1 MAKSRIYDAT
11 MRLVDKFSKPLETMD
26 RHLTKFESHYKQ
38 TGKSLWATGK
48 SMEGLGKTMTKGV
61 TAPIVAIGALS
72 TKAWKE
78 VDDALDTIATKT
90 GATGKDMKAFE
101 GTFKNLANK
110 VPADLQEIGDA
121 VGEVNTQ
128 FGLTGKALEDASENI
143 IKFAKINGQDIS
155 QASIQAK
162 QAMSALGVEGKDLDK
177 VLDAVTKTAQDTG
190 QGTDK
195 LFDALVRGAP
205 QLKSLKLDFA
215 QATALMGNLEKSG
228 IDTGKTMSYMS
239 KAQVAFAKDGKG
251 LSEGLKDL
259 QKQLDGA
266 GSDTEKLNIASKYF
280 GTKGATFMLDA
291 INRGALDFK
300 SFANAAEL
308 AKGSVSATFDET
320 LDPIDNFK
328 KLFNGLKMA
337 GADLFNASAG
347 IWGPLLE
354 KAIGKVQQLTNWF
367 AGLSGKQK
375 QNIVKWLGMAAAM
388 GPMLVGFG
396 KVFTLAGKVNFKL
409 FDFAKAVG
417 KAGGITKWFGQ
428 SGFGIMFKSFG
439 KFGKVLGKT
448 GIKLGKFAGPMLGKL
463 VGGFGKFSKILGK
476 GALSIGKFL
485 IGLGPVGWVIM
496 GVVAAI
502 ILLIVNWKKI
512 KPIVTK
518 VINAVVNKFNH
529 FKEVAGNVFNHIVEV
544 IKGFIEGAKTLFK
557 SIISF
562 ITGTFLGAW
571 NSAWNGV
578 VGAFRT
584 IFSGVKTLVKSVMNG
599 VISFINRGI
608 GGLNKIQVP
617 DWVPLA
623 GGKGINIPLIPQLA
637 KGTNFWKG
645 GLVQV
650 HERGGEIVDLPRGS
664 RVMPHD
670 KSVAEAYKMGNTKN
684 NNVTITI
691 PKIADQVV
699 VRENADIDRIV
710 NGIANKLKIAK
721 QNRIGGLT

>member
-26 RHLTKFESHYKQ
+26 RHLTKFEKHYKQ
-38 TGKSLWATGK
+38 TAKSLWATGK
-48 SMEGLGKTMTKGV
+48 SLDGLGKAMTKSV

-78 VDDALDTIATKT
+78 VDNALDTIATKT

-110 VPADLQEIGDA
+110 VPADLKEIGDA

-128 FGLTGKALEDASENI
+128 FGFTGKALEDASENM
-143 IKFAKINGQDIS
+143 IKFSKINGQDIS

-162 QAMSALGVEGKDLDK
+162 QAMSALGVEGDDLDK

-195 LFDALVRGAP
+195 LFDALIRGAP

-308 AKGSVSATFDET
+308 AKGSVSSTFDET

-328 KLFNGLKMA
+328 KLFNGLKLA
-337 GADLFNASAG
+337 GADLFDASSG
-347 IWGPLLE
+347 VWGPLLE
-354 KAIGKVQQLTNWF
+354 KAIGKVQQLTKWF
-367 AGLSGKQK
+367 AGLSDKQK

-388 GPMLVGFG
+388 GPMLIGFG
-396 KVFTLAGKVNFKL
+396 KVFKLAGKVNFKL
-409 FDFAKAVG
+409 FDFAKAVN
-417 KAGGITKWFGQ
+417 KAGGITKWFGG
-428 SGFGIMFKSFG
+428 SGIG
-439 KFGKVLGKT
+439 K
-448 GIKLGKFAGPMLGKL
+448 M
-463 VGGFGKFSKILGK
+463 VGGFAKLSKFVGK
-476 GALSIGKFL
+476 GALSIGKFV
-485 IGLGPVGWVIM
+485 IGLGPVGWAIMAVIAA
-496 GVVAAI
+496 VV
-502 ILLIVNWKKI
+502 LLIVNWKKI
-512 KPIVTK
+512 KPVVTK
-518 VINAVVNKFNH
+518 VISAVVNGFNH
-529 FKEVAGNVFNHIVEV
+529 FKESASNVFHNVV
-544 IKGFIEGAKTLFK
+544 DAIKGFIDGAKKLFN

-562 ITGTFLGAW
+562 ITGTFVGAW

-578 VGAFRT
+578 VGAFST
-584 IFSGVKTLVKSVMNG
+584 IFGGVKTLVKSVMNG
-599 VISFINRGI
+599 VIDFINRGI
-608 GGLNKIQVP
+608 GGLNKIKVP
-617 DWVPLA
+617 DWVPKI

-645 GLVQV
+645 GIVQI

-670 KSVAEAYKMGNTKN
+670 RSVAEAYKMGSTKN
-684 NNVTITI
+684 NNVSITI

-699 VRENADIDRIV
+699 VREDADIDRIV

-721 QNRIGGLT
+721 QNRIGGFA

>member
-1 MAKSRIYDAT
+1 MAKSRIYDAQL
-11 MRLVDKFSKPLETMD
+11 RLVDKFSKPLEVMEG
-26 RHLTKFESHYKQ
+26 HLNKFQKHYKQ
-38 TGKSLWATGK
+38 TAEGLWATGK
-48 SMEGLGKTMTKGV
+48 SLNSLGKTMTKYV

-128 FGLTGKALEDASENI
+128 FGLTGKALEGASEYM
-143 IKFAKINGQDIS
+143 IKFAKINGQDIT

-162 QAMSALGVEGKDLDK
+162 QAMDSYGLEAKDLNK
-177 VLDAVTKTAQDTG
+177 VLDAVTSTAQATG

-195 LFDALVRGAP
+195 LFDSLTKSAP
-205 QLKSLKLDFA
+205 QLKA
-215 QATALMGNLEKSG
+215 MGIGVEQATALLGGLEKSG
-228 IDTGKTMSYMS
+228 IDTSKTMSYMS
-239 KAQVAFAKDGKG
+239 KAQVAFAKNG
-251 LSEGLKDL
+251 LSMNEGLKKL
-259 QKQLDGA
+259 QKELQGA
-266 GSDTEKLNIASKYF
+266 KSETDKVNIASEYF
-280 GTKGATFMLDA
+280 GKRGATFMLDA
-291 INRGALDFK
+291 INRGALDFD
-300 SFANAAEL
+300 SFADAVKNAQ
-308 AKGSVSATFDET
+308 GVVGRTFDET
-320 LDPIDNFK
+320 QDPIDNFK

-337 GADLFNASAG
+337 GAELFNASAG

-354 KAIGKVQQLTNWF
+354 KAIGKVQKLTDWF
-367 AGLSGKQK
+367 TNLSDTQK
-375 QNIVKWLGMAAAM
+375 QNIVKWLGMAAAV
-388 GPMLVGFG
+388 GPIILGFS
-396 KVFTLAGKVNFKL
+396 KVFFIAGKINYRL
-409 FDFAKAVG
+409 LDFSKAVS
-417 KAGGITKWFGQ
+417 KAGSITKWFGQ

-439 KFGKVLGKT
+439 KFGKVLGK
-448 GIKLGKFAGPMLGKL
+448 
-463 VGGFGKFSKILGK
+463 
-476 GALSIGKFL
+476 GALSIGKFV
-485 IGLGPVGWVIM
+485 IGLGPVGWAIM
-496 GVVAAI
+496 AVVAAI
-502 ILLIVNWKKI
+502 VLLIVNWKKI
-512 KPIVTK
+512 KPVVTK
-518 VINAVVNKFNH
+518 VINAVVSKFHH

-544 IKGFIEGAKTLFK
+544 IKGFIEGAKNLFN

-571 NSAWNGV
+571 SSAWNGV
-578 VGAFRT
+578 VGAFKT

-684 NNVTITI
+684 NNVNITI

>member
-11 MRLVDKFSKPLETMD
+11 LRLVDKFSKPLETMD
-26 RHLTKFESHYKQ
+26 RHLTKFEKHYKQ

-48 SMEGLGKTMTKGV
+48 SLDGLGKAMTKYV
-61 TAPIVAIGALS
+61 TAPIVAVGALS

-128 FGLTGKALEDASENI
+128 FGLTGKALEGASENI

-337 GADLFNASAG
+337 GSELFNASAG

-354 KAIGKVQQLTNWF
+354 KAIGKVQKLTDWF
-367 AGLSGKQK
+367 TNLSDTQK
-375 QNIVKWLGMAAAM
+375 QNIVKWLGMAAAV
-388 GPMLVGFG
+388 GPMLIGLG
-396 KVFTLAGKVNFKL
+396 KVFTIAGKVNFKL

-417 KAGGITKWFGQ
+417 KAGGITKWFG
-428 SGFGIMFKSFG
+428 G
-439 KFGKVLGKT
+439 T
-448 GIKLGKFAGPMLGKL
+448 GIGKM
-463 VGGFGKFSKILGK
+463 VGGFAKLIKFAGK
-476 GALSIGKFL
+476 GALSIGKFV
-485 IGLGPVGWVIM
+485 IGLGPVGWAIMAVI
-496 GVVAAI
+496 VAI
-502 ILLIVNWKKI
+502 VLLIVNWKKI
-512 KPIVTK
+512 KPVVTK

-529 FKEVAGNVFNHIVEV
+529 FKEVAGNVFSHIIEV

-578 VGAFRT
+578 VGAFKS
-584 IFSGVKTLVKSVMNG
+584 IFGGVKTLVKSVMNG

>member
-1 MAKSRIYDAT
+1 MAKSRIFDAQL
-11 MRLVDKFSKPLETMD
+11 RLVDKFSKPLEVMEG
-26 RHLTKFESHYKQ
+26 HLNKFQKHYKQ
-38 TGKSLWATGK
+38 TAEGLWATGK
-48 SMEGLGKTMTKGV
+48 SLNSLGKTMTKYV
-61 TAPIVAIGALS
+61 TAPIVAVGALS

-239 KAQVAFAKDGKG
+239 KAQVAFAKDGEG

-354 KAIGKVQQLTNWF
+354 KAIGKVQQLTKWF
-367 AGLSGKQK
+367 EGLSDKQK
-375 QNIVKWLGMAAAM
+375 QNIVKWLGMAAAV
-388 GPMLVGFG
+388 GPIILGFS
-396 KVFTLAGKVNFKL
+396 KVFFIAGKINYRL
-409 FDFAKAVG
+409 LDFSKAVS
-417 KAGGITKWFGQ
+417 KAGSITKWFGQ

-439 KFGKVLGKT
+439 KFGKVLGK
-448 GIKLGKFAGPMLGKL
+448 
-463 VGGFGKFSKILGK
+463 
-476 GALSIGKFL
+476 GALGIGKW
-485 IGLGPVGWVIM
+485 IVALGPVGWAIMAVI
-496 GVVAAI
+496 AAI
-502 ILLIVNWKKI
+502 VLLIVNWKKI
-512 KPIVTK
+512 KPVVIK

-529 FKEVAGNVFNHIVEV
+529 FKEVAGNVFNRIIEV

-578 VGAFRT
+578 VGAFKT
-584 IFSGVKTLVKSVMNG
+584 IFGGVKTLVKSVMNG

-645 GLVQV
+645 GLVQI

-670 KSVAEAYKMGNTKN
+670 RSVVEAYKMGNTRN

>member
-1 MAKSRIYDAT
+1 MAKSRIFDAQL
-11 MRLVDKFSKPLETMD
+11 RLVDKFSKPLETMEG
-26 RHLTKFESHYKQ
+26 HLNKFQKHYKQ
-38 TGKSLWATGK
+38 TAQGLWATGK
-48 SMEGLGKTMTKGV
+48 SLNSLGKTMTKYV
-61 TAPIVAIGALS
+61 TAPIVAVGALS

-90 GATGKDMKAFE
+90 GATGKDMEAFE

-128 FGLTGKALEDASENI
+128 FGLTGKALEDASEYM
-143 IKFAKINGQDIS
+143 IKFSKINGQDIT

-162 QAMSALGVEGKDLDK
+162 QAMSALGVEGKDLDM

-195 LFDALVRGAP
+195 LFDALIRGAP
-205 QLKSLKLDFA
+205 QLKSLKLDFS

-251 LSEGLKDL
+251 LSDGLKDL

-308 AKGSVSATFDET
+308 AKGAVSATFDET

-337 GADLFNASAG
+337 GADLFDASAG

-367 AGLSGKQK
+367 TNLSDTQK
-375 QNIVKWLGMAAAM
+375 QNIVKWLGMAAAI
-388 GPMLVGFG
+388 GPIILGFS
-396 KVFTLAGKVNFKL
+396 KVFFIAGKVNYRL

-417 KAGGITKWFGQ
+417 KAGSITKWFGQ

-439 KFGKVLGKT
+439 KFGKVLGK
-448 GIKLGKFAGPMLGKL
+448 GALGLGKF
-463 VGGFGKFSKILGK
+463 V
-476 GALSIGKFL
+476 
-485 IGLGPVGWVIM
+485 IGLGPVGWAIM
-496 GVVAAI
+496 VVVAVIA
-502 ILLIVNWKKI
+502 LLIANWKKV
-512 KPIVTK
+512 KPVVTK
-518 VINAVVNKFNH
+518 VINAVVSKFNH
-529 FKEVAGNVFNHIVEV
+529 FKEVAGNVFKHIIEV
-544 IKGFIEGAKTLFK
+544 IKGFIEGAKNLFN

-571 NSAWNGV
+571 NSAWTGV
-578 VGAFRT
+578 VGAFKT
-584 IFSGVKTLVKSVMNG
+584 IFGGVKSFVKSIMNG

-699 VRENADIDRIV
+699 VREDADIDRIV

>member
-1 MAKSRIYDAT
+1 MAKSRIFDAQL
-11 MRLVDKFSKPLETMD
+11 RLVDKFSKPLEVMEG
-26 RHLTKFESHYKQ
+26 HLNKFQKHYKQ
-38 TGKSLWATGK
+38 TAEGLWATGK
-48 SMEGLGKTMTKGV
+48 SLNSLGKTMTKYV

-101 GTFKNLANK
+101 GTFKKLANK

-266 GSDTEKLNIASKYF
+266 GSDTEKLNIASRYF

-337 GADLFNASAG
+337 GADLFNASSG

-354 KAIGKVQQLTNWF
+354 KAIGKVQQLTDWF
-367 AGLSGKQK
+367 TNLSDTQK
-375 QNIVKWLGMAAAM
+375 QNIVKWLGMAAAV
-388 GPMLVGFG
+388 GPIILGFS
-396 KVFTLAGKVNFKL
+396 KVFFIAGKVNYKL

-417 KAGGITKWFGQ
+417 EAGSITKWFGQ

-439 KFGKVLGKT
+439 KFGKVLGK
-448 GIKLGKFAGPMLGKL
+448 
-463 VGGFGKFSKILGK
+463 
-476 GALSIGKFL
+476 GALGIGKW
-485 IGLGPVGWVIM
+485 IVALGPVGWAIMAVI
-496 GVVAAI
+496 VAI

-512 KPIVTK
+512 KPVVIK
-518 VINAVVNKFNH
+518 VINVVVNKFNH
-529 FKEVAGNVFNHIVEV
+529 FKEVAGNVFNRIIEV

-584 IFSGVKTLVKSVMNG
+584 IFGGVKTLVKSVMNG

-645 GLVQV
+645 GLVQI

-670 KSVAEAYKMGNTKN
+670 KSVVEAYKMGNTKN

>member
-1 MAKSRIYDAT
+1 MAKSRIFDAQL
-11 MRLVDKFSKPLETMD
+11 RLVDKFSKPLETMD
-26 RHLTKFESHYKQ
+26 RHLTKFEKHYKQ

-78 VDDALDTIATKT
+78 VDEALDTIATKT
-90 GATGKDMKAFE
+90 GATGKDMEAFE

-354 KAIGKVQQLTNWF
+354 KAIGKVQQLTKWF
-367 AGLSGKQK
+367 EGLSDKQK

-396 KVFTLAGKVNFKL
+396 KVFKLAGKVNFKL

-417 KAGGITKWFGQ
+417 KAGGITKWFG
-428 SGFGIMFKSFG
+428 G
-439 KFGKVLGKT
+439 T
-448 GIKLGKFAGPMLGKL
+448 GIGKM
-463 VGGFGKFSKILGK
+463 VGGFAKLSKFAGK
-476 GALSIGKFL
+476 GALSIGKFVV
-485 IGLGPVGWVIM
+485 GLGPVGWAIM
-496 GVVAAI
+496 AVVAAI

-512 KPIVTK
+512 KPVVVK

-529 FKEVAGNVFNHIVEV
+529 FKEVAGNVFNHIIEV

-578 VGAFRT
+578 VGAFKS
-584 IFSGVKTLVKSVMNG
+584 IFGGVKTLVKSVMNG

-684 NNVTITI
+684 NNVNITI

>member
-1 MAKSRIYDAT
+1 MAKSKIYDAT
-11 MRLVDKFSKPLETMD
+11 LRLVDKFSKPLETVD
-26 RHLTKFESHYKQ
+26 RHLTKFEKHYKQ

-48 SMEGLGKTMTKGV
+48 SMEGIGKAMTKGV
-61 TAPIVAIGALS
+61 TAPIVAVGALS

-78 VDDALDTIATKT
+78 VDNALDTIATKT

-367 AGLSGKQK
+367 AGLSDKQK

-396 KVFTLAGKVNFKL
+396 KVFKLAGKVNFKL

-417 KAGGITKWFGQ
+417 KAGGITKWFG
-428 SGFGIMFKSFG
+428 G
-439 KFGKVLGKT
+439 T
-448 GIKLGKFAGPMLGKL
+448 GIGKM
-463 VGGFGKFSKILGK
+463 VGGFAKLSKFAGK
-476 GALSIGKFL
+476 GALSIGKFV

-502 ILLIVNWKKI
+502 VLLIVNWKKI
-512 KPIVTK
+512 KPVVVK

-529 FKEVAGNVFNHIVEV
+529 FKEVAGNVFNHIIEV

-584 IFSGVKTLVKSVMNG
+584 IFGGVKTLVKSVMNG

-684 NNVTITI
+684 NNVNITI

>member
-11 MRLVDKFSKPLETMD
+11 LRLVDKFSKPLETMD
-26 RHLTKFESHYKQ
+26 RHLTKFEKHYKQ

-48 SMEGLGKTMTKGV
+48 SLDGLGKAMTKSV
-61 TAPIVAIGALS
+61 TAPIVAVGALS

-78 VDDALDTIATKT
+78 VDEALDTIATKT

-128 FGLTGKALEDASENI
+128 FGLTGKALEDASEYM
-143 IKFAKINGQDIS
+143 IKFAKINGQDIT

-162 QAMSALGVEGKDLDK
+162 QAMDSYGLEAKDLNK
-177 VLDAVTKTAQDTG
+177 VLDAVAATAQATG

-195 LFDALVRGAP
+195 LFESLTKSAP
-205 QLKSLKLDFA
+205 QLKA
-215 QATALMGNLEKSG
+215 MGIGVEQATALLGGLEKTG
-228 IDTGKTMSYMS
+228 IDTSKTMSYMS
-239 KAQVAFAKDGKG
+239 RAQIAFAKDG
-251 LSEGLKDL
+251 LSMNEGLKKL
-259 QKQLDGA
+259 QKELQGA
-266 GSDTEKLNIASKYF
+266 KSETDKVNIASEYF
-280 GTKGATFMLDA
+280 GRRGATFMLDA
-291 INRGALDFK
+291 INRGALDFD
-300 SFANAAEL
+300 SFADAVKNAQ
-308 AKGSVSATFDET
+308 GVVGRTFDET
-320 LDPIDNFK
+320 QDPIDNFK

-337 GADLFNASAG
+337 GAELFDASAG

-354 KAIGKVQQLTNWF
+354 KAIGKVQKLTDWF
-367 AGLSGKQK
+367 TNLSDTQK
-375 QNIVKWLGMAAAM
+375 QNIVKWLGMAAAV
-388 GPMLVGFG
+388 GPIILGFS
-396 KVFTLAGKVNFKL
+396 KVFFIAGKVNLRL
-409 FDFAKAVG
+409 FDFAKAVRN
-417 KAGGITKWFGQ
+417 AGSITKWFGQ

-439 KFGKVLGKT
+439 KFGKVLGK
-448 GIKLGKFAGPMLGKL
+448 GALGLGKF
-463 VGGFGKFSKILGK
+463 V
-476 GALSIGKFL
+476 
-485 IGLGPVGWVIM
+485 IGLGPVGWAITA
-496 GVVAAI
+496 VVAAI
-502 ILLIVNWKKI
+502 VLLIVNWKKV
-512 KPIVTK
+512 KPVVTK
-518 VINAVVNKFNH
+518 VINAVVSKFNH
-529 FKEVAGNVFNHIVEV
+529 FKEVAGNVFNHVVEV
-544 IKGFIEGAKTLFK
+544 IKGFIEGAKNLFN

-571 NSAWNGV
+571 NSAWSGV
-578 VGAFRT
+578 VGAFKT
-584 IFSGVKTLVKSVMNG
+584 IFGGVKSFVKSIMNG
-599 VISFINRGI
+599 VIDFINRGI

-684 NNVTITI
+684 NNVNITI

>member
-1 MAKSRIYDAT
+1 MAKSKIYDAT
-11 MRLVDKFSKPLETMD
+11 LRLVDKFSKPLETVD
-26 RHLTKFESHYKQ
+26 RHLTKFEKHYKQ

-48 SMEGLGKTMTKGV
+48 SMEGIGKAMTKSV
-61 TAPIVAIGALS
+61 TAPIVALGALS

-78 VDDALDTIATKT
+78 VDEALDTIATKT

-367 AGLSGKQK
+367 AGLSDKQK

-396 KVFTLAGKVNFKL
+396 KVFKLAGKVNFKL

-417 KAGGITKWFGQ
+417 KAGGITKWFG
-428 SGFGIMFKSFG
+428 G
-439 KFGKVLGKT
+439 T
-448 GIKLGKFAGPMLGKL
+448 GIGKM
-463 VGGFGKFSKILGK
+463 VGGFAKLSKFAGK
-476 GALSIGKFL
+476 GALSIGKFV
-485 IGLGPVGWVIM
+485 IGLGPVGWAIM
-496 GVVAAI
+496 AVVAAI

-512 KPIVTK
+512 KPVVVK

-529 FKEVAGNVFNHIVEV
+529 FKEVAGNVFNHIIEV
-544 IKGFIEGAKTLFK
+544 IKSFIEGAKTLFK
-557 SIISF
+557 NIISF

-584 IFSGVKTLVKSVMNG
+584 IFGGVKTLVKSVMNG

>member
-1 MAKSRIYDAT
+1 MAKSKIYDAT
-11 MRLVDKFSKPLETMD
+11 LRLVDKFSKPLETVD
-26 RHLTKFESHYKQ
+26 RHLTKFEKHYKQ

-48 SMEGLGKTMTKGV
+48 SMEGIGKTMTKGV
-61 TAPIVAIGALS
+61 TAPIVALGALS

-78 VDDALDTIATKT
+78 VDEALDTIATKT

-128 FGLTGKALEDASENI
+128 FGLTGKALEDASEYM
-143 IKFAKINGQDIS
+143 IKFAKINGQDIT

-354 KAIGKVQQLTNWF
+354 KAIGKVQKLTDWF
-367 AGLSGKQK
+367 TNLSDTQK
-375 QNIVKWLGMAAAM
+375 QNIVKWLGMAAAI
-388 GPMLVGFG
+388 GPIILGFS
-396 KVFTLAGKVNFKL
+396 KVFFIAGKINYRL
-409 FDFAKAVG
+409 LDFAKAVG
-417 KAGGITKWFGQ
+417 KAGSITKWFGQ

-439 KFGKVLGKT
+439 KFGKVLGK
-448 GIKLGKFAGPMLGKL
+448 
-463 VGGFGKFSKILGK
+463 
-476 GALSIGKFL
+476 GALGIGKWL
-485 IGLGPVGWVIM
+485 AALGPVGWVIM

-502 ILLIVNWKKI
+502 VLLIVNWKKI
-512 KPIVTK
+512 KPVVTK

-529 FKEVAGNVFNHIVEV
+529 FKEVAGNVFNHVVEV
-544 IKGFIEGAKTLFK
+544 IKGFIEGAKNLFN

-584 IFSGVKTLVKSVMNG
+584 IFGGVKTLVKSVMNG

>member
-11 MRLVDKFSKPLETMD
+11 LRLVDKFSKPLETVD

-48 SMEGLGKTMTKGV
+48 SMEGIGKTMTKGV

-78 VDDALDTIATKT
+78 VDEALDTIATKT

-143 IKFAKINGQDIS
+143 IKFAKINGQDIT

-195 LFDALVRGAP
+195 LFDALIRGGP

-215 QATALMGNLEKSG
+215 QAAALMGNLEKSG

-308 AKGSVSATFDET
+308 AKGSVKATFDET

-328 KLFNGLKMA
+328 VLFNGLKTA
-337 GADLFNASAG
+337 GADLFDASAG

-367 AGLSGKQK
+367 AGLSDKQK
-375 QNIVKWLGMAAAM
+375 QNIVKWLGMAAAV
-388 GPMLVGFG
+388 GPLLIGFG

-409 FDFAKAVG
+409 YDFAKAVG
-417 KAGGITKWFGQ
+417 KAGSITKWFGQ

-439 KFGKVLGKT
+439 KFGKVLGK
-448 GIKLGKFAGPMLGKL
+448 GALGLGKF
-463 VGGFGKFSKILGK
+463 V
-476 GALSIGKFL
+476 
-485 IGLGPVGWVIM
+485 IGLGPVGWAIM
-496 GVVAAI
+496 AVVAAI
-502 ILLIVNWKKI
+502 ALLIANWKKV
-512 KPIVTK
+512 KPVVTK
-518 VINAVVNKFNH
+518 VINAVVQSFNH

-544 IKGFIEGAKTLFK
+544 IKGFIEGAKSLFK

-571 NSAWNGV
+571 NSAWTGV
-578 VGAFRT
+578 VGAFKT
-584 IFSGVKTLVKSVMNG
+584 IFGGVKSFVKTVMNG
-599 VISFINRGI
+599 VIDFINRGI

-684 NNVTITI
+684 NNVNITI

>member
-11 MRLVDKFSKPLETMD
+11 LRLVDKFSKPLETMD
-26 RHLTKFESHYKQ
+26 RHLTKFEKHYKQ

-48 SMEGLGKTMTKGV
+48 SLDGLGKAMTKSV
-61 TAPIVAIGALS
+61 TAPIVAVGALS

-78 VDDALDTIATKT
+78 VDEALDTIATKT

-128 FGLTGKALEDASENI
+128 FGLTGKALEDASEYM
-143 IKFAKINGQDIS
+143 IKFAKINGQDIT

-177 VLDAVTKTAQDTG
+177 ILDAVTKTAQDTG

-195 LFDALVRGAP
+195 LFDALIRGAP

-215 QATALMGNLEKSG
+215 QATALMGDLEKSG

-251 LSEGLKDL
+251 LSDGLKDL

-328 KLFNGLKMA
+328 KLFNGLKTA
-337 GADLFNASAG
+337 GAELFDASAG

-354 KAIGKVQQLTNWF
+354 KAIGKVQKLTDWF
-367 AGLSGKQK
+367 TNLSDTQK
-375 QNIVKWLGMAAAM
+375 QNIVKWLGMAAAV
-388 GPMLVGFG
+388 GPLLVGFG
-396 KVFTLAGKVNFKL
+396 KVFKLAGKVNFKL
-409 FDFAKAVG
+409 FDFAKAVRN
-417 KAGGITKWFGQ
+417 AGSITKWFGQ

-439 KFGKVLGKT
+439 KFGKVLGK
-448 GIKLGKFAGPMLGKL
+448 GALGLGKF
-463 VGGFGKFSKILGK
+463 V
-476 GALSIGKFL
+476 
-485 IGLGPVGWVIM
+485 IGLGPVGWAIM
-496 GVVAAI
+496 AVVATI
-502 ILLIVNWKKI
+502 VLLIVNWKKV
-512 KPIVTK
+512 KPVVTK

-529 FKEVAGNVFNHIVEV
+529 FKEIAGNVFNHVVEV
-544 IKGFIEGAKTLFK
+544 IKGFIESAKNLFN

-571 NSAWNGV
+571 NSAWTGV
-578 VGAFRT
+578 VGAFKT
-584 IFSGVKTLVKSVMNG
+584 IFGGVKSFVKTVMNG
-599 VISFINRGI
+599 VIDFINRGI

-684 NNVTITI
+684 NNVNITI

>member
-11 MRLVDKFSKPLETMD
+11 LRLVDKFSKPLETMD
-26 RHLTKFESHYKQ
+26 RHLTKFEKHYKQ

-48 SMEGLGKTMTKGV
+48 SLDGLGKAMTKSV
-61 TAPIVAIGALS
+61 TAPIVAVGALS

-78 VDDALDTIATKT
+78 VDEALDTIATKT
-90 GATGKDMKAFE
+90 GATGKDMQAFE

-121 VGEVNTQ
+121 IGEVNTQ
-128 FGLTGKALEDASENI
+128 FGLTGKALEDASENM
-143 IKFAKINGQDIS
+143 IKFATINGQDIT

-215 QATALMGNLEKSG
+215 QATALMGDLEKSG

-251 LSEGLKDL
+251 LSDGLKDL

-337 GADLFNASAG
+337 GADLFDASAG

-354 KAIGKVQQLTNWF
+354 KAIGKVQKLTDWF
-367 AGLSGKQK
+367 TNLSDTQK
-375 QNIVKWLGMAAAM
+375 QNIVKWLGMAAAV
-388 GPMLVGFG
+388 GPLLVGFG
-396 KVFTLAGKVNFKL
+396 KVFKLAGKVNFKL

-417 KAGGITKWFGQ
+417 KAGGITKWFG
-428 SGFGIMFKSFG
+428 G
-439 KFGKVLGKT
+439 T
-448 GIKLGKFAGPMLGKL
+448 GIGKM
-463 VGGFGKFSKILGK
+463 VGGFAKLSKFAGK
-476 GALSIGKFL
+476 GALSIGKFV
-485 IGLGPVGWVIM
+485 IGLGPAGWAIM
-496 GVVAAI
+496 AVVAAI
-502 ILLIVNWKKI
+502 ALLIVNWKKV
-512 KPIVTK
+512 KPVVTK
-518 VINAVVNKFNH
+518 VINAVVSKFNH
-529 FKEVAGNVFNHIVEV
+529 FKEVAGNVFNHVVEV
-544 IKGFIEGAKTLFK
+544 IKGFIEGAKNLFN

-571 NSAWNGV
+571 NSAWTGV
-578 VGAFRT
+578 VGAFKT
-584 IFSGVKTLVKSVMNG
+584 IFGGVKSFVKSIMNG
-599 VISFINRGI
+599 VIDFINRGI

-623 GGKGINIPLIPQLA
+623 GGKGINIPIIPQLA

-684 NNVTITI
+684 NNVNITI

>member
-1 MAKSRIYDAT
+1 MAKSRIFDAQL
-11 MRLVDKFSKPLETMD
+11 RLVDKFSKPLEVMEG
-26 RHLTKFESHYKQ
+26 HLNKFQKHYKQ
-38 TGKSLWATGK
+38 TAEGLWATGK
-48 SMEGLGKTMTKGV
+48 SMEGLGKTMTKYV
-61 TAPIVAIGALS
+61 TAPIVAVGALS

-128 FGLTGKALEDASENI
+128 FGFTGKALEDASENI

-162 QAMSALGVEGKDLDK
+162 QAMDSYGLEAKDLNK
-177 VLDAVTKTAQDTG
+177 VLDAVTSTAQATG

-195 LFDALVRGAP
+195 LFDSLTKSAP
-205 QLKSLKLDFA
+205 QLKA
-215 QATALMGNLEKSG
+215 MGIGVEQATALLGGLEKSG
-228 IDTGKTMSYMS
+228 IDTSKTMSYMS
-239 KAQVAFAKDGKG
+239 RAQVAFAKNG
-251 LSEGLKDL
+251 LSMNEGLKRL
-259 QKQLDGA
+259 QKELQGA
-266 GSDTEKLNIASKYF
+266 KSETDKVNIASEYF
-280 GTKGATFMLDA
+280 GKRGATFMLDA
-291 INRGALDFK
+291 INRGALDFD
-300 SFANAAEL
+300 SFADAVKNAQ
-308 AKGSVSATFDET
+308 GVVGRTFDET
-320 LDPIDNFK
+320 QDPIDNFK

-337 GADLFNASAG
+337 GADLFNASSG

-354 KAIGKVQQLTNWF
+354 KAIGKVQQLTKWF
-367 AGLSGKQK
+367 EGLSDKQK

-388 GPMLVGFG
+388 GPMIIGFG
-396 KVFTLAGKVNFKL
+396 KVFTIAGKVNFKL

-439 KFGKVLGKT
+439 KFGKVLGK
-448 GIKLGKFAGPMLGKL
+448 
-463 VGGFGKFSKILGK
+463 
-476 GALSIGKFL
+476 GALGIGKW
-485 IGLGPVGWVIM
+485 IAALGPVGWVIM
-496 GVVAAI
+496 VVVAAI

-512 KPIVTK
+512 KPVVTK

-529 FKEVAGNVFNHIVEV
+529 FKEVAGNVFNHIIEV

-578 VGAFRT
+578 VRAFKS
-584 IFSGVKTLVKSVMNG
+584 IFGGVKTLVKSVMNG

-623 GGKGINIPLIPQLA
+623 GGKGINIPLIPKLA

>member
-1 MAKSRIYDAT
+1 MAKSKIYDAQI
-11 MRLVDKFSKPLETMD
+11 RLVDRFSKPLEVMEG
-26 RHLTKFESHYKQ
+26 HLNKFQSHYKQ
-38 TGKSLWATGK
+38 TADGLWATGK
-48 SMEGLGKTMTKGV
+48 SLNGLGKAMTKYV
-61 TAPIVAIGALS
+61 TAPIVAVGALS

-78 VDDALDTIATKT
+78 VDEALDTIATKT

-128 FGLTGKALEDASENI
+128 FGLTGKALEDASEYM

-162 QAMSALGVEGKDLDK
+162 QAMDSYGLEAKDLNK
-177 VLDAVTKTAQDTG
+177 VLDAVTSTAQATG

-195 LFDALVRGAP
+195 LFDSLTKSAP
-205 QLKSLKLDFA
+205 QLKTMGIGVE
-215 QATALMGNLEKSG
+215 QATALLGGLEKSG
-228 IDTGKTMSYMS
+228 IDTSKTMSYMS
-239 KAQVAFAKDGKG
+239 KAQVAFAKNG
-251 LSEGLKDL
+251 LSMNEGLKKL
-259 QKQLDGA
+259 QKELQGA
-266 GSDTEKLNIASKYF
+266 KSETDKVNIASEYF
-280 GTKGATFMLDA
+280 GKRGATFMLDA
-291 INRGALDFK
+291 INRGALDFD
-300 SFANAAEL
+300 SFADAVKNAQ
-308 AKGSVSATFDET
+308 GVVGRTFDET
-320 LDPIDNFK
+320 QDPIDNFK

-337 GADLFNASAG
+337 GADLFNASSG

-354 KAIGKVQQLTNWF
+354 KAIGKVQQLTKWF
-367 AGLSGKQK
+367 EGLSDTQK
-375 QNIVKWLGMAAAM
+375 QNIVKWLGMAAAV
-388 GPMLVGFG
+388 GPIILGLS
-396 KVFTLAGKVNFKL
+396 KVFFIAGKVNYKL
-409 FDFAKAVG
+409 LDFATGVK
-417 KAGGITKWFGQ
+417 KAGSITKWFGQ

-439 KFGKVLGKT
+439 KFGKVLGK
-448 GIKLGKFAGPMLGKL
+448 
-463 VGGFGKFSKILGK
+463 
-476 GALSIGKFL
+476 GALGIGKW
-485 IGLGPVGWVIM
+485 IVALGPVGWVIM

-512 KPIVTK
+512 KPVVVK

-544 IKGFIEGAKTLFK
+544 IKGFIEGAKALFK

-571 NSAWNGV
+571 SSAWNGV
-578 VGAFRT
+578 VGAFKS
-584 IFSGVKTLVKSVMNG
+584 IFGGVKTLVKSVMNG

>member
-1 MAKSRIYDAT
+1 MAKSRIFDAQI
-11 MRLVDKFSKPLETMD
+11 RLVDKFSKPLEVMEG
-26 RHLTKFESHYKQ
+26 HLNKFQKHYKQ
-38 TGKSLWATGK
+38 TAEGLWATGK
-48 SMEGLGKTMTKGV
+48 SLNSLGKTMTKYV

-78 VDDALDTIATKT
+78 VDGALDTIATKT

-128 FGLTGKALEDASENI
+128 FGFTGKALEDASENI

-266 GSDTEKLNIASKYF
+266 GSDTEKLNIASRYF

-354 KAIGKVQQLTNWF
+354 KAIGKVQQLTKWF
-367 AGLSGKQK
+367 EGLSDTQK
-375 QNIVKWLGMAAAM
+375 QNIVKWLGMAAAV
-388 GPMLVGFG
+388 GPMIIGFG
-396 KVFTLAGKVNFKL
+396 KVFTLAGKVNYKL
-409 FDFAKAVG
+409 LDFATGVK
-417 KAGGITKWFGQ
+417 KAGSITKWFGQ

-439 KFGKVLGKT
+439 KFGKVLGK
-448 GIKLGKFAGPMLGKL
+448 
-463 VGGFGKFSKILGK
+463 
-476 GALSIGKFL
+476 GALGIGKW
-485 IGLGPVGWVIM
+485 IVALGPVGWAIMAVI
-496 GVVAAI
+496 VAI

-512 KPIVTK
+512 KPVVIK

-544 IKGFIEGAKTLFK
+544 IKGFIEGAKALFK

-562 ITGTFLGAW
+562 ITGAFLGAW
-571 NSAWNGV
+571 TSAWNGV
-578 VGAFRT
+578 VRAFKS
-584 IFSGVKTLVKSVMNG
+584 IFGGVKTLVKSVMNG

-670 KSVAEAYKMGNTKN
+670 RSVVEAYKMGNTRN

>member
-1 MAKSRIYDAT
+1 MAKSRIFDAQL
-11 MRLVDKFSKPLETMD
+11 RLVDKFSKPLETMEG
-26 RHLTKFESHYKQ
+26 HLNKFQKHYKQ
-38 TGKSLWATGK
+38 TAEGLWATGK
-48 SMEGLGKTMTKGV
+48 SLNSLGKTMTKYV
-61 TAPIVAIGALS
+61 TAPIVAVGALS

-78 VDDALDTIATKT
+78 VDEALDTIATKT

-162 QAMSALGVEGKDLDK
+162 QAMDSYGLEAKDLNK
-177 VLDAVTKTAQDTG
+177 VLDAVTATAQATG

-195 LFDALVRGAP
+195 LFESLTKSAP
-205 QLKSLKLDFA
+205 QLKA
-215 QATALMGNLEKSG
+215 MGIGVEQATALLGGLEKAG
-228 IDTGKTMSYMS
+228 IDTSKTMSYMS
-239 KAQVAFAKDGKG
+239 RAQVAFAKDG
-251 LSEGLKDL
+251 LSMNEGLKKL
-259 QKQLDGA
+259 QNELQGA
-266 GSDTEKLNIASKYF
+266 KSETDKVNIASEYF
-280 GTKGATFMLDA
+280 GRRGATFMLDA
-291 INRGALDFK
+291 INRGALDFD
-300 SFANAAEL
+300 SFADAVKNAQ
-308 AKGSVSATFDET
+308 GVVGRTFDET
-320 LDPIDNFK
+320 QDPIDNFK
-328 KLFNGLKMA
+328 ILFNGLKTA
-337 GADLFNASAG
+337 GAELFNASAG

-354 KAIGKVQQLTNWF
+354 KAIGKVQKLTDWF
-367 AGLSGKQK
+367 TNLSDTQK
-375 QNIVKWLGMAAAM
+375 QNIVKWLGMAAAV
-388 GPMLVGFG
+388 GPIILGFS
-396 KVFTLAGKVNFKL
+396 KVFFIAGKVNYRL

-417 KAGGITKWFGQ
+417 KAGSITKWFGQ

-476 GALSIGKFL
+476 GALSIGKFV
-485 IGLGPVGWVIM
+485 IGLGPVGWAIM
-496 GVVAAI
+496 AVVAAI
-502 ILLIVNWKKI
+502 VLLIVNWKKV
-512 KPIVTK
+512 KPVVTK
-518 VINAVVNKFNH
+518 VINAVVDKFNH

-544 IKGFIEGAKTLFK
+544 IKGFIEGAKNLFN

-584 IFSGVKTLVKSVMNG
+584 IFGGVKTLVKSVMNG

>member
-1 MAKSRIYDAT
+1 MAKSRIFDAQL
-11 MRLVDKFSKPLETMD
+11 RLVDKFSKPLEVMEG
-26 RHLTKFESHYKQ
+26 HLNKFQKHYKQ
-38 TGKSLWATGK
+38 TAEGLWATGK
-48 SMEGLGKTMTKGV
+48 SMEGLGKTMTKYV
-61 TAPIVAIGALS
+61 TAPIVAVGALS

-337 GADLFNASAG
+337 GAELFNASAG

-354 KAIGKVQQLTNWF
+354 KAIGKVQQLTKWF
-367 AGLSGKQK
+367 AGLSDKQK

-388 GPMLVGFG
+388 GPMIIGFG
-396 KVFTLAGKVNFKL
+396 KVFTLAGKVNYKL
-409 FDFAKAVG
+409 LDFATGVK
-417 KAGGITKWFGQ
+417 KAGSITKWFGQ

-439 KFGKVLGKT
+439 KFGKVLGK
-448 GIKLGKFAGPMLGKL
+448 
-463 VGGFGKFSKILGK
+463 
-476 GALSIGKFL
+476 GALGIGKW
-485 IGLGPVGWVIM
+485 IVALGPVGWAIMAVI
-496 GVVAAI
+496 AAI
-502 ILLIVNWKKI
+502 VLLIINWKKV
-512 KPIVTK
+512 KPVVVK
-518 VINAVVNKFNH
+518 DINAVVNKFNH
-529 FKEVAGNVFNHIVEV
+529 FKEVAGNVFKNIIDV
-544 IKGFIEGAKTLFK
+544 IKGFIEGAKALFK

-562 ITGTFLGAW
+562 ITGAFLGAW
-571 NSAWNGV
+571 TSAWNGV
-578 VGAFRT
+578 VRAFKS

-664 RVMPHD
+664 RVIPHD
-670 KSVAEAYKMGNTKN
+670 RSVAEAYKMGNTKN

>member
-1 MAKSRIYDAT
+1 MAKSKIYDAT
-11 MRLVDKFSKPLETMD
+11 LRLVDKFSKPLETVD
-26 RHLTKFESHYKQ
+26 RHLTKFEKHYKQ

-48 SMEGLGKTMTKGV
+48 SMEGIGKTMTKGV
-61 TAPIVAIGALS
+61 TAPIVALGALS

-78 VDDALDTIATKT
+78 VDEALDTIATKT

-228 IDTGKTMSYMS
+228 IDTSKTMSYMS
-239 KAQVAFAKDGKG
+239 KTQVAFAKDGKG

-367 AGLSGKQK
+367 AGLSDKQK

-396 KVFTLAGKVNFKL
+396 KVFKLAGKVNFKL

-417 KAGGITKWFGQ
+417 KAGGITKWFG
-428 SGFGIMFKSFG
+428 G
-439 KFGKVLGKT
+439 T
-448 GIKLGKFAGPMLGKL
+448 GIGKM
-463 VGGFGKFSKILGK
+463 VGGFAKLSKFAGK
-476 GALSIGKFL
+476 GALSIGKFV
-485 IGLGPVGWVIM
+485 IGLGPVGWIIM

-502 ILLIVNWKKI
+502 VLLIVNWKKI
-512 KPIVTK
+512 KPVVVK

-529 FKEVAGNVFNHIVEV
+529 FKEVAGNVFNHIIEV

-584 IFSGVKTLVKSVMNG
+584 IFGGVKTLVKSVMNG

>member
-1 MAKSRIYDAT
+1 MAKSRIFDAQL
-11 MRLVDKFSKPLETMD
+11 RLVDKFSKPLETMD
-26 RHLTKFESHYKQ
+26 RHLTKFEKHYKQ
-38 TGKSLWATGK
+38 TAEGLWATGK
-48 SMEGLGKTMTKGV
+48 SLNSLGKTMTKYV

-128 FGLTGKALEDASENI
+128 FGLTGKALEDASEYM
-143 IKFAKINGQDIS
+143 IKFAKINGQDIT

-162 QAMSALGVEGKDLDK
+162 QAMDSYGLEAKDLNK
-177 VLDAVTKTAQDTG
+177 VLDAVTSTAQATG

-195 LFDALVRGAP
+195 LFDSLTKSAP
-205 QLKSLKLDFA
+205 QLKA
-215 QATALMGNLEKSG
+215 MGIGVEQATALLGGLEKSG
-228 IDTGKTMSYMS
+228 IDTSKTMSYMS
-239 KAQVAFAKDGKG
+239 KAQVAFAKNG
-251 LSEGLKDL
+251 LSMNEGLKKL
-259 QKQLDGA
+259 QKELQGA
-266 GSDTEKLNIASKYF
+266 KSETDKVNIASEYF
-280 GTKGATFMLDA
+280 GKRGATFMLDA
-291 INRGALDFK
+291 INRGALDFD
-300 SFANAAEL
+300 SFADAVKNAQ
-308 AKGSVSATFDET
+308 GVVGRTFDET
-320 LDPIDNFK
+320 QDPIDNFK

-337 GADLFNASAG
+337 GADLFNASSG

-354 KAIGKVQQLTNWF
+354 KAIGKVQQLTDWF
-367 AGLSGKQK
+367 TNLSDTQK
-375 QNIVKWLGMAAAM
+375 QNIVKWLGMAAAV
-388 GPMLVGFG
+388 GPIILGFS
-396 KVFTLAGKVNFKL
+396 KVFFIAGKVNYKL

-417 KAGGITKWFGQ
+417 EAGSITKWFGQ

-476 GALSIGKFL
+476 GALGLGKFL
-485 IGLGPVGWVIM
+485 IGLGPVGWAIM
-496 GVVAAI
+496 AVVAAI
-502 ILLIVNWKKI
+502 ILLIINWKKI
-512 KPIVTK
+512 KPVVVK

-529 FKEVAGNVFNHIVEV
+529 FKEVAGNVFKHIIEV

-578 VGAFRT
+578 VRAFKS
-584 IFSGVKTLVKSVMNG
+584 IFGGVKTLVKSVMNG

-664 RVMPHD
+664 RVIPHD
-670 KSVAEAYKMGNTKN
+670 KSVVEAYKMGNTKN
-684 NNVTITI
+684 SNVTITI

-699 VRENADIDRIV
+699 IRENADIDRIV

>member
-11 MRLVDKFSKPLETMD
+11 LRLVDKFSKPLETMD

-48 SMEGLGKTMTKGV
+48 SLDGLGKAMTKYV

-128 FGLTGKALEDASENI
+128 FGLTGKALEGASENI

-162 QAMSALGVEGKDLDK
+162 QAMSALGVESKDLDK

-337 GADLFNASAG
+337 GSELFNASAG

-354 KAIGKVQQLTNWF
+354 KAIGKVQKLTDWF
-367 AGLSGKQK
+367 TNLSDTQK
-375 QNIVKWLGMAAAM
+375 QNIVKWLGMAAAV
-388 GPMLVGFG
+388 GPMLIGLG
-396 KVFTLAGKVNFKL
+396 KVFTIAGKVNFKL

-417 KAGGITKWFGQ
+417 KAGGITKWFG
-428 SGFGIMFKSFG
+428 G
-439 KFGKVLGKT
+439 T
-448 GIKLGKFAGPMLGKL
+448 GIGKM
-463 VGGFGKFSKILGK
+463 VGGFAKLIKFAGK
-476 GALSIGKFL
+476 GALSIGKFV
-485 IGLGPVGWVIM
+485 IGLGPVGWAIMAVI
-496 GVVAAI
+496 VAI
-502 ILLIVNWKKI
+502 VLLIVNWKKI
-512 KPIVTK
+512 KPVVTK

-529 FKEVAGNVFNHIVEV
+529 FKEVAGNVFSHIIEV

-670 KSVAEAYKMGNTKN
+670 KSVVEAYKMGNTKN

>member
-1 MAKSRIYDAT
+1 MAKSRIFDAQL
-11 MRLVDKFSKPLETMD
+11 RLVDKFSKPLEVMEG
-26 RHLTKFESHYKQ
+26 HLNKFQKHYKQ
-38 TGKSLWATGK
+38 TAEGLWATGK
-48 SMEGLGKTMTKGV
+48 SLNSLGKTMTKYV
-61 TAPIVAIGALS
+61 TAPIVAVGALS

-128 FGLTGKALEDASENI
+128 FGLTGKALEGASEYM
-143 IKFAKINGQDIS
+143 IKFAKINGQDIT

-162 QAMSALGVEGKDLDK
+162 QAMDSYGLEAKDLNK
-177 VLDAVTKTAQDTG
+177 VLDAVTSTAQATG

-195 LFDALVRGAP
+195 LFDSLTKSAP
-205 QLKSLKLDFA
+205 QLKA
-215 QATALMGNLEKSG
+215 MGIGVEQATALLGGLEKSG
-228 IDTGKTMSYMS
+228 IDTSKTMSYMS
-239 KAQVAFAKDGKG
+239 KAQVAFAKNG
-251 LSEGLKDL
+251 LSMNEGLKKL
-259 QKQLDGA
+259 QKELQGA
-266 GSDTEKLNIASKYF
+266 KSETDKVNIASEYF
-280 GTKGATFMLDA
+280 GKRGATFMLDA
-291 INRGALDFK
+291 INRGALDFD
-300 SFANAAEL
+300 SFADAVKNAQ
-308 AKGSVSATFDET
+308 GVVGRTFDET
-320 LDPIDNFK
+320 QDPIDNFK

-337 GADLFNASAG
+337 GADLFNASSG

-354 KAIGKVQQLTNWF
+354 KAIGKVQQLTKWF
-367 AGLSGKQK
+367 EGLSDKQK
-375 QNIVKWLGMAAAM
+375 QNIVKWLGMAAAI
-388 GPMLVGFG
+388 GPIILGFS
-396 KVFTLAGKVNFKL
+396 KVFFIAGKINYRL
-409 FDFAKAVG
+409 LDFSKAVS
-417 KAGGITKWFGQ
+417 KAGSITKWFGQ

-439 KFGKVLGKT
+439 KFGKVLGK
-448 GIKLGKFAGPMLGKL
+448 
-463 VGGFGKFSKILGK
+463 
-476 GALSIGKFL
+476 GALGIGKW
-485 IGLGPVGWVIM
+485 IVALGPVGWAIMAVI
-496 GVVAAI
+496 AAI

-512 KPIVTK
+512 KPVVTK

-529 FKEVAGNVFNHIVEV
+529 FKEVAGNVFNHIIEV

-578 VGAFRT
+578 VRAFRN
-584 IFSGVKTLVKSVMNG
+584 IFGGVKTLVKSVMNG

-670 KSVAEAYKMGNTKN
+670 KSVVEAYKMGNTKN

-721 QNRIGGLT
+721 QNRIGGFA

>member
-1 MAKSRIYDAT
+1 MAKSRIFDAQL
-11 MRLVDKFSKPLETMD
+11 RLVDKFSKPLETMD
-26 RHLTKFESHYKQ
+26 RHLTKFEKHYKQ

-78 VDDALDTIATKT
+78 VDEALDTIATKT
-90 GATGKDMKAFE
+90 GATGKDMEAFE

-337 GADLFNASAG
+337 GADLFDASAG

-354 KAIGKVQQLTNWF
+354 KAIGKVQKLTDWF
-367 AGLSGKQK
+367 TNLSDTQK
-375 QNIVKWLGMAAAM
+375 QNIVKWLGMAAAV
-388 GPMLVGFG
+388 GPLLIGFG

-428 SGFGIMFKSFG
+428 SGFGILFKSFG
-439 KFGKVLGKT
+439 KFGKVLGK
-448 GIKLGKFAGPMLGKL
+448 GALGLGKF
-463 VGGFGKFSKILGK
+463 V
-476 GALSIGKFL
+476 
-485 IGLGPVGWVIM
+485 IGLGPVGWAIM
-496 GVVAAI
+496 AVVAAI
-502 ILLIVNWKKI
+502 VLLIANWKKV
-512 KPIVTK
+512 KPVVTK
-518 VINAVVNKFNH
+518 VINAVVQSFNH

-544 IKGFIEGAKTLFK
+544 IKGFIEGAKNLFN

-571 NSAWNGV
+571 NSAWTGV
-578 VGAFRT
+578 VGAFKT
-584 IFSGVKTLVKSVMNG
+584 IFGGVKSFVKTVMNG
-599 VISFINRGI
+599 VIDFINRGI

-617 DWVPLA
+617 DWVPLV

-684 NNVTITI
+684 NNVNITI

>member
-48 SMEGLGKTMTKGV
+48 SMEGLGKTMTKYV
-61 TAPIVAIGALS
+61 TAPIVAVGALS

-90 GATGKDMKAFE
+90 GATGKDMKDFE

-337 GADLFNASAG
+337 GADLFNTSAG

-367 AGLSGKQK
+367 AGLSDKQK

-396 KVFTLAGKVNFKL
+396 KVFKLAGKVNFKL

-417 KAGGITKWFGQ
+417 KAGGITKWFG
-428 SGFGIMFKSFG
+428 G
-439 KFGKVLGKT
+439 T
-448 GIKLGKFAGPMLGKL
+448 GIGKM
-463 VGGFGKFSKILGK
+463 VGGFAKLSKFAGK
-476 GALSIGKFL
+476 GALSIGKFV
-485 IGLGPVGWVIM
+485 IGLGPVGWAIM
-496 GVVAAI
+496 AVVAAI
-502 ILLIVNWKKI
+502 VLLIVNWKKI
-512 KPIVTK
+512 KPVVTK
-518 VINAVVNKFNH
+518 VINEVVNKFNH
-529 FKEVAGNVFNHIVEV
+529 FKEVAGNVFSHIIEV

>member
-1 MAKSRIYDAT
+1 MAKSKIYDAQI
-11 MRLVDKFSKPLETMD
+11 RLVDRFSKPLEVMEG
-26 RHLTKFESHYKQ
+26 HLNKFQSHYKQ
-38 TGKSLWATGK
+38 TADGLWATGK
-48 SMEGLGKTMTKGV
+48 SLNGLGKAMTKYV
-61 TAPIVAIGALS
+61 TAPIVAVGALS

-78 VDDALDTIATKT
+78 VDNALDTIATKT

-128 FGLTGKALEDASENI
+128 FGLTGKALEGASEYM

-162 QAMSALGVEGKDLDK
+162 QAMDSYGLEAKDLNK
-177 VLDAVTKTAQDTG
+177 VLDAVTSTAQATG

-195 LFDALVRGAP
+195 LFDSLTKSAP
-205 QLKSLKLDFA
+205 QLKA
-215 QATALMGNLEKSG
+215 MGIGVEQATALLGGLEKSG
-228 IDTGKTMSYMS
+228 IDTSKTMSYMS
-239 KAQVAFAKDGKG
+239 KAQVAFAKNG
-251 LSEGLKDL
+251 LSMNEGLKKL
-259 QKQLDGA
+259 QKELQGA
-266 GSDTEKLNIASKYF
+266 KSETDKVNIASEYF
-280 GTKGATFMLDA
+280 GKRGATFMLDA
-291 INRGALDFK
+291 INRGALDFD
-300 SFANAAEL
+300 SFADAVKNAQ
-308 AKGSVSATFDET
+308 GVVGRTFDET
-320 LDPIDNFK
+320 QDPIDNFK

-337 GADLFNASAG
+337 GADLFNASSG

-354 KAIGKVQQLTNWF
+354 KAIGKVQQLTKWF
-367 AGLSGKQK
+367 EGLSDTQK
-375 QNIVKWLGMAAAM
+375 QNIVKWLGMAAAV
-388 GPMLVGFG
+388 GPIILGLS
-396 KVFTLAGKVNFKL
+396 KVFFIAGKVNYKL
-409 FDFAKAVG
+409 LDFATGVK
-417 KAGGITKWFGQ
+417 KAGSITKWFGQ

-439 KFGKVLGKT
+439 KFGKVLGK
-448 GIKLGKFAGPMLGKL
+448 
-463 VGGFGKFSKILGK
+463 
-476 GALSIGKFL
+476 GALGIGKW
-485 IGLGPVGWVIM
+485 IVALGPVGWVIM

-502 ILLIVNWKKI
+502 VLLIVNWKKI
-512 KPIVTK
+512 KPVVVK

-529 FKEVAGNVFNHIVEV
+529 FKEVAGKALSGVVEK
-544 IKGFIEGAKTLFK
+544 IRGFVEGAKTIFK
-557 SIISF
+557 SIISYISGAF
-562 ITGTFLGAW
+562 ISAWTG
-571 NSAWNGV
+571 AWNGV
-578 VGAFRT
+578 VGAFRS
-584 IFSGVKTLVKSVMNG
+584 IFGGVKTLVKSVMNG

-721 QNRIGGLT
+721 QNRIGGFA

>member
-1 MAKSRIYDAT
+1 MAKSRIYDAQI
-11 MRLVDKFSKPLETMD
+11 RLVDRFSKPLEVMEG
-26 RHLTKFESHYKQ
+26 HLNKFQSHYKQ
-38 TGKSLWATGK
+38 TAEGLWATGK
-48 SMEGLGKTMTKGV
+48 SLSSLGKTMTKYV
-61 TAPIVAIGALS
+61 TAPIVAVGALS

-177 VLDAVTKTAQDTG
+177 VLDAVTKAAQDTG

-367 AGLSGKQK
+367 AGLSDKQK

-396 KVFTLAGKVNFKL
+396 KAFKLAGKVNFKL

-417 KAGGITKWFGQ
+417 KAGGITKWFG
-428 SGFGIMFKSFG
+428 G
-439 KFGKVLGKT
+439 T
-448 GIKLGKFAGPMLGKL
+448 GIGKM
-463 VGGFGKFSKILGK
+463 VGGFAKLSKFAGK
-476 GALSIGKFL
+476 GALSIGKFV
-485 IGLGPVGWVIM
+485 IGLGPVGWAIM
-496 GVVAAI
+496 AVVAVI
-502 ILLIVNWKKI
+502 VLLIVNWKKI
-512 KPIVTK
+512 KPVVVK

-529 FKEVAGNVFNHIVEV
+529 FKEVAGNVFNHIIEV
-544 IKGFIEGAKTLFK
+544 IKGFIESAKTLFK

-584 IFSGVKTLVKSVMNG
+584 IFGGVKTLVKSVMNG

-721 QNRIGGLT
+721 QNRIGGFA

>member
-1 MAKSRIYDAT
+1 MAKSRIYDAQI
-11 MRLVDKFSKPLETMD
+11 RLVDRFSKPLEVMEG
-26 RHLTKFESHYKQ
+26 HLNKFQSHYKQ
-38 TGKSLWATGK
+38 TADGLWATGK
-48 SMEGLGKTMTKGV
+48 SLNSLGKTMTKYV
-61 TAPIVAIGALS
+61 TAPIVAVGALS

-78 VDDALDTIATKT
+78 VDEALDTIATKT

-354 KAIGKVQQLTNWF
+354 KAIGKVQQLTKWF
-367 AGLSGKQK
+367 EGLSDKQK

-396 KVFTLAGKVNFKL
+396 KVFKLAGKVNFKL

-417 KAGGITKWFGQ
+417 KAGGITKWFG
-428 SGFGIMFKSFG
+428 G
-439 KFGKVLGKT
+439 T
-448 GIKLGKFAGPMLGKL
+448 GIGKM
-463 VGGFGKFSKILGK
+463 VGGFAKLSKFAGK
-476 GALSIGKFL
+476 GALSIGKFV

-512 KPIVTK
+512 KPVVIK

-529 FKEVAGNVFNHIVEV
+529 FKEVAGNVFNHIIEV

-571 NSAWNGV
+571 TSAWNGV
-578 VGAFRT
+578 VGAFKS
-584 IFSGVKTLVKSVMNG
+584 IFGGVKTLVKSVMNG

-684 NNVTITI
+684 NNVNITI

>member
-11 MRLVDKFSKPLETMD
+11 LRLVDKFSKPLETMD
-26 RHLTKFESHYKQ
+26 RHLTKFEKHYKQ

-48 SMEGLGKTMTKGV
+48 SLDGLGKAMTKYV
-61 TAPIVAIGALS
+61 TAPIVAVGALS

-266 GSDTEKLNIASKYF
+266 GSDTEKLNIASRYF

-337 GADLFNASAG
+337 GADLFNASSG

-354 KAIGKVQQLTNWF
+354 KAIGKVQQLTKWF
-367 AGLSGKQK
+367 AGLSDTQK
-375 QNIVKWLGMAAAM
+375 QNIVKWLGMAAAV
-388 GPMLVGFG
+388 GPLLIGFG

-417 KAGGITKWFGQ
+417 KAGGITKWFG
-428 SGFGIMFKSFG
+428 G
-439 KFGKVLGKT
+439 T
-448 GIKLGKFAGPMLGKL
+448 GIGKM
-463 VGGFGKFSKILGK
+463 VGGFVKLSKFVSK
-476 GALSIGKFL
+476 GALSIGKFV
-485 IGLGPVGWVIM
+485 IGLGPVGWAIMAVI
-496 GVVAAI
+496 AAI
-502 ILLIVNWKKI
+502 VLLIVNWKKI
-512 KPIVTK
+512 KPVVTK

-571 NSAWNGV
+571 SSAWNGV
-578 VGAFRT
+578 VGAFKS
-584 IFSGVKTLVKSVMNG
+584 IFGGVKTLVKSVMNG

>member
-1 MAKSRIYDAT
+1 MAKSKIYDAT
-11 MRLVDKFSKPLETMD
+11 LRLVDKFSKPLETVD
-26 RHLTKFESHYKQ
+26 RHLTKFEKHYKQ

-48 SMEGLGKTMTKGV
+48 SMEGIGKTMTKGV

-78 VDDALDTIATKT
+78 VDEALDTIATKT

-367 AGLSGKQK
+367 AGLSDKQK

-396 KVFTLAGKVNFKL
+396 KVFKLAGKVNFKL

-417 KAGGITKWFGQ
+417 KAGGITKWFG
-428 SGFGIMFKSFG
+428 G
-439 KFGKVLGKT
+439 T
-448 GIKLGKFAGPMLGKL
+448 GIGKM
-463 VGGFGKFSKILGK
+463 VGGFAKLSKFAGK
-476 GALSIGKFL
+476 GALSIGKFV
-485 IGLGPVGWVIM
+485 IGLGPVGWIIM

-502 ILLIVNWKKI
+502 ILLIVNWKKV
-512 KPIVTK
+512 KPVVVK

-544 IKGFIEGAKTLFK
+544 IKGFIEGAKNLFN

-578 VGAFRT
+578 VGAFKT
-584 IFSGVKTLVKSVMNG
+584 IFGGVKTLVKSVMNG

-645 GLVQV
+645 GLVQI

-670 KSVAEAYKMGNTKN
+670 RSVVEAYKMGNTRN

-691 PKIADQVV
+691 PKIADQVI

-721 QNRIGGLT
+721 QNRIGGFA

>member
-11 MRLVDKFSKPLETMD
+11 LRLVDKFSKPLETVD
-26 RHLTKFESHYKQ
+26 RHLTKFEKHYKQ

-48 SMEGLGKTMTKGV
+48 SMEGIGKAMTKGV

-78 VDDALDTIATKT
+78 VDEALDTIATKT

-239 KAQVAFAKDGKG
+239 KAQVAFAKNGKG

-367 AGLSGKQK
+367 AGLSDKQK

-396 KVFTLAGKVNFKL
+396 KVFKLAGKVNFKL
-409 FDFAKAVG
+409 FDFAEAVG
-417 KAGGITKWFGQ
+417 KAGGITKWFG
-428 SGFGIMFKSFG
+428 G
-439 KFGKVLGKT
+439 T
-448 GIKLGKFAGPMLGKL
+448 GIGKM
-463 VGGFGKFSKILGK
+463 VGGFAKLSKFAGK
-476 GALSIGKFL
+476 GALSIGKFV
-485 IGLGPVGWVIM
+485 IGLGPVGWAIM
-496 GVVAAI
+496 AVVAAI
-502 ILLIVNWKKI
+502 VLLIVNWKKI
-512 KPIVTK
+512 KPVVTK

-529 FKEVAGNVFNHIVEV
+529 FKEVAGNVFNHIIEV

-578 VGAFRT
+578 VGAFKT

>member
-11 MRLVDKFSKPLETMD
+11 MRLVDKFSKPLEVMD

-38 TGKSLWATGK
+38 TAEGLWATGK
-48 SMEGLGKTMTKGV
+48 SLNGLGKAMTKSV

-78 VDDALDTIATKT
+78 VDEALDTIATKT

-143 IKFAKINGQDIS
+143 IKFATINGQDIT

-195 LFDALVRGAP
+195 LFDALIRGAP

-215 QATALMGNLEKSG
+215 QATALMGDLEKSG
-228 IDTGKTMSYMS
+228 IDTGKTVSYMS
-239 KAQVAFAKDGKG
+239 KAQVAFAKEGKG
-251 LSEGLKDL
+251 LSDGLKDL

-337 GADLFNASAG
+337 GADLFDASAG

-354 KAIGKVQQLTNWF
+354 KAIGKVQKLTDWF
-367 AGLSGKQK
+367 TNLSDTQK
-375 QNIVKWLGMAAAM
+375 QNIVKWLGMAAAI
-388 GPMLVGFG
+388 GPLLIGFG

-439 KFGKVLGKT
+439 KFGKVLGK
-448 GIKLGKFAGPMLGKL
+448 GALGLGKF
-463 VGGFGKFSKILGK
+463 V
-476 GALSIGKFL
+476 
-485 IGLGPVGWVIM
+485 IGLGPVGWAITA
-496 GVVAAI
+496 VVAAI
-502 ILLIVNWKKI
+502 VLLIANWKKV
-512 KPIVTK
+512 KPVVTK
-518 VINAVVNKFNH
+518 VINAVVQSFNH
-529 FKEVAGNVFNHIVEV
+529 FKEVAGNVFNHVVEV
-544 IKGFIEGAKTLFK
+544 IKGFIEGAKNLFN

-578 VGAFRT
+578 VGAFKT
-584 IFSGVKTLVKSVMNG
+584 IFGGVKSFVKSIMNG
-599 VISFINRGI
+599 VIDFINRGI

-684 NNVTITI
+684 NNVNITI

-699 VRENADIDRIV
+699 VREDADIDRIV

>member
-11 MRLVDKFSKPLETMD
+11 LRLVDKFSKPLETVD
-26 RHLTKFESHYKQ
+26 RHLTKFEKHYKQ

-48 SMEGLGKTMTKGV
+48 SMEGIGKAMTKGV
-61 TAPIVAIGALS
+61 TAPIVAVGALS

-78 VDDALDTIATKT
+78 VDEALDTIATKT

-337 GADLFNASAG
+337 GSELFNASAG

-354 KAIGKVQQLTNWF
+354 KAIGKVQKLTDWF
-367 AGLSGKQK
+367 TNLSDTQK
-375 QNIVKWLGMAAAM
+375 QNIVKWLGMAAAV
-388 GPMLVGFG
+388 GPIILGFS
-396 KVFTLAGKVNFKL
+396 KVFFIAGKINYRL
-409 FDFAKAVG
+409 LDFSKAVS
-417 KAGGITKWFGQ
+417 KAGSITKWFGQ

-439 KFGKVLGKT
+439 KFGKVLGK
-448 GIKLGKFAGPMLGKL
+448 
-463 VGGFGKFSKILGK
+463 
-476 GALSIGKFL
+476 GALGIGKW
-485 IGLGPVGWVIM
+485 IVALGPVGWAIMVVI
-496 GVVAAI
+496 AAI

-512 KPIVTK
+512 KPVVTK

-529 FKEVAGNVFNHIVEV
+529 FKEVAGNVFNHIIEV

-584 IFSGVKTLVKSVMNG
+584 IFGGVKTLVKSVMNG

-664 RVMPHD
+664 RVIPHD
-670 KSVAEAYKMGNTKN
+670 KSVVEAYKMGNTKN

-721 QNRIGGLT
+721 QNRIGGFA